1 MRVFNY
7 ESNLSVSFFFYKIL
21 PTKPQ
26 TKLNYFNPS
35 VLNEPHPFLS
45 SYNFSV
51 VGVLGF
57 GGQFIFDL
65 RGGGG
70 CPMRQVLFR
79 RVRSVHSLSILSFWN
94 ARFQK
99 FYNFAGAAFI
109 FNIHIFRFKADAGFQ
124 VDINF
129 NTESKFSF
137 SRSSKP
143 NP

>member
-1 MRVFNY
+1 MKVIFLFNFFCTKFY
-7 ESNLSVSFFFYKIL
+7 QPNHKQTELLQSIRFKWAPPIPFFLQFFSSWSF
-21 PTKPQ
+21 
-26 TKLNYFNPS
+26 
-35 VLNEPHPFLS
+35 
-45 SYNFSV
+45 
-51 VGVLGF
+51 GF
-57 GGQFIFDL
+57 WGTIHFWFKG

-70 CPMRQVLFR
+70 GPMGQVLFR
-79 RVRSVHSLSILSFWN
+79 RGRSVHSLSILSFWN

-99 FYNFAGAAFI
+99 FNNFAGAAFI

>member
-1 MRVFNY
+1 M
-7 ESNLSVSFFFYKIL
+7 SPTHSFLLTIFQVKVPHS
-21 PTKPQ
+21 PTWPYLG
-26 TKLNYFNPS
+26 KLTTPS
-35 VLNEPHPFLS
+35 MKGSHRLG
-45 SYNFSV
+45 V
-51 VGVLGF
+51 VGVWGLGGNF
-57 GGQFIFDL
+57 FFDWG
-65 RGGGG
+65 GGGG

-79 RVRSVHSLSILSFWN
+79 RVRSVHSPSILSFWN

-99 FYNFAGAAFI
+99 FNNFAGARLL

-143 NP
+143 DP